1 MSKHKHGR
9 QAASHART
17 ARKKQKKKQALQ
29 ERRG

>member
-17 ARKKQKKKQALQ
+17 ARKKRLAQYEKKAN
-29 ERRG
+29 R